1 MTQRYSALSMYP
13 LQGLRD
19 AWDAMYRSVSAR
31 VPGAP
36 SELNW
41 DIDPHE
47 SWLDPRMALSQACGW
62 PLVTALR
69 DRVRVLGTFVH
80 VVDGRSAWTYR
91 SVIIAREAQPLIDL
105 ARGRA
110 AINSDDSLSGFISLL
125 DAFHA
130 PVPSWPN
137 EVTWTGSHLASV
149 QAVRNRD
156 ADVASIDALT
166 WAYLQQL
173 APREL
178 TGLVVV
184 GRGPEVPCLPL
195 IVPAATSPA
204 IFAAWRTA
212 CASAVAD
219 PQLAGA
225 RDTLL
230 ITGFQPL
237 DIEDYDTALAPLM

>member
-1 MTQRYSALSMYP
+1 MYSLG
-13 LQGLRD
+13 GLRG
-19 AWDAMYRSVSAR
+19 AWDALYRSVAAQ

-36 SELNW
+36 ANLRW
-41 DIDPHE
+41 DTDPHE
-47 SWLDPRMALSQACGW
+47 SWLDPQMALSQTCGW
-62 PLVTALR
+62 PLVTVLR
-69 DRVRVLGTFVH
+69 ERVRVLGTFVH
-80 VVDGRSAWTYR
+80 VLDGRSAYTYR

-105 ARGRA
+105 ARSRA
-110 AINSDDSLSGFISLL
+110 AINSEDSLSGFVSLL
-125 DAFHA
+125 DAFG
-130 PVPSWPN
+130 VPQPCWPD

-149 QAVRNRD
+149 QAVRDRD

-166 WAYLQQL
+166 WAYLQRL
-173 APREL
+173 APSEL

-184 GRGPEVPCLPL
+184 GRGPQVPCLPL

-204 IFAAWRTA
+204 MFATWRAA

-230 ITGFQPL
+230 IGGFQPL
-237 DIEDYDTALAPLM
+237 DIHEYETALAPLM